1 MAADRDSLQFE
12 RHEVGGLL
20 SVAHLFP
27 RSAGRTGIYVL
38 TFAGD
43 DCYVGQSL
51 DVVGRFAEHR
61 RRWQDI
67 IAVDFYRVPAR
78 KLDELERRVIGAR
91 QDGGAV
97 LRNVTYARGDPT
109 AASDLDWTI
118 EVHDQYAWLNHGE
131 WLTDTDERV
140 EDISQRMKKRSAY
153 ERLDRREDFNLVTD
167 VLRSYVQMTVPRPR
181 ATELTFWALS
191 AMPQTNREWPRLAA
205 VSINK
210 METIVLG
217 HLKGHSDE
225 LWGFINVSERVLTE
239 PPGALAQLG
248 EWSVVL
254 ERRQPNY
261 EAAGGDC
268 IGIDFPHPT
277 VMLEALS
284 TPNSP
289 VVSAARELNL
299 RLMRKGPTFQWR
311 GHCFDLAD
319 HVVAT
324 PDSDGTKV

>member
-1 MAADRDSLQFE
+1 
-12 RHEVGGLL
+12 
-20 SVAHLFP
+20 
-27 RSAGRTGIYVL
+27 
-38 TFAGD
+38 
-43 DCYVGQSL
+43 
-51 DVVGRFAEHR
+51 
-61 RRWQDI
+61 
-67 IAVDFYRVPAR
+67 
-78 KLDELERRVIGAR
+78 VIGAR
-91 QDGGAV
+91 PDGGVV

-118 EVHDQYAWLNHGE
+118 EVQDQYAWLNHGE
-131 WLTDTDERV
+131 WLIDTVERV
-140 EDISQRMKKRSAY
+140 EDMGQRTKKRSAY
-153 ERLDRREDFNLVTD
+153 ERLARRDDFLLVTE

-205 VSINK
+205 MSINK
-210 METIVLG
+210 METFVLG
-217 HLKGHSDE
+217 HLKARPDE

-239 PPGALAQLG
+239 PAGALEQLS
-248 EWSVVL
+248 EWEVVL

-284 TPNSP
+284 RPSSP
-289 VVSAARELNL
+289 VVPAARELNL
-299 RLMRKGPTFQWR
+299 RLMRKGPTFQWL

-319 HVVAT
+319 HVVAM
-324 PDSDGTKV
+324 PDSDGG